1 VIFTHIRSLAVAMTL
16 LAGSLACHSQ
26 DLASLD
32 ASVRSYTKTQVAPSY
47 RYVWVQLGDGS
58 QPDALVL
65 LGGDYCGSAGCNL
78 LVLRS
83 ADKGLKLVSSSTIS
97 NEPIGV
103 LNERQHGLRTLIVNT
118 RGKGEV
124 LMRFNGSRYP
134 LNPSMQPTASKAQT
148 SSAEILKLQNRV
160 VPGS

>member
-1 VIFTHIRSLAVAMTL
+1 MISTHIRSLAVAMIL
-16 LAGSLACHSQ
+16 LAGSWNCHSQ

-32 ASVRSYTKTQVAPSY
+32 ASVRAYTKSQVTPSY
-47 RYVWVQLGDGS
+47 RYAWVKLGDGG
-58 QPDALVL
+58 QTGALVL
-65 LGGDYCGSAGCNL
+65 LDGDYCGSAGCNL

-83 ADKGLKLVSSSTIS
+83 TGKGLTLVSSSTIC

-103 LNERQHGLRTLIVNT
+103 LAERQHGLRTLIVNT
-118 RGKGEV
+118 SDKGEV

-160 VPGS
+160 ASGS